1 MSVGIEDIP
10 KLYTALAEW
19 LSCVIFVLLLKRRW
33 SNAVTALLLTGS
45 LALLS
50 VLQIII
56 GIVPV
61 GLWLPGMAVALTVM
75 YGTLLLCCRISP
87 VNAWFFWAVAF
98 IAAEFAASL
107 EWQFYSFV
115 FQGYDCIPLRL
126 LFLTIFY
133 CGSFCLL
140 FWVEKRQIN
149 TGREAELT
157 AQEALPAAMVA
168 VGAFLISN
176 ISYVNPNTPIS
187 GQVGMDVFIIRTL
200 VDLAGT
206 LMLIAFQEHWRQLQA
221 RREAD
226 AIHHL
231 FQHQYEQYRQS
242 QESIDMIN
250 RKYHDLKHQIGVLR
264 MEPDAQKREEHLRQ
278 LESGLSSF
286 TAVRHTG
293 NAVLDAILAAK
304 QMYCIDNN
312 IQLNVVADGK
322 QLSFLEVMDVCSVFG
337 NALDNAIESVERL
350 SDTEKRLIRLAVY
363 VKNGLLMIRTDN
375 YFETPLQ
382 KNGDEF
388 ETTKADKTGHGYG
401 IKSIRYVAGKYGGS
415 VSIGTEDGWFSL
427 KVLIPVPDRSDDE
440 KT

>member
-1 MSVGIEDIP
+1 MGIEDIP

-19 LSCVIFVLLLKRRW
+19 LSCVVFVLLLKRRW
-33 SNAVTALLLTGS
+33 SNSVTALLLAGS

-61 GLWLPGMAVALTVM
+61 GLWLPGMAVALAVM

-87 VNAWFFWAVAF
+87 VNAWFFWAIAF
-98 IAAEFAASL
+98 IMAEFAASL

-115 FQGYDCIPLRL
+115 LQRYDCIPLRL
-126 LFLTIFY
+126 LFLSVFY
-133 CGSFCLL
+133 FGSYCLL

-149 TGREAELT
+149 AGHEIKLT
-157 AQEALPAAMVA
+157 AQEALPAAVVS

-176 ISYVNPNTPIS
+176 ISYVNPNTPFS

-221 RREAD
+221 RQEAD

-264 MEPDAQKREEHLRQ
+264 MEPDIGKREEYLRQ
-278 LESGLSSF
+278 MESGMDGF
-286 TAVRHTG
+286 IAIQNTG

-322 QLSFLEVMDVCSVFG
+322 QLGFLEVMDLCSVFG

-350 SDTEKRLIRLAVY
+350 SDTDKRLIRLAVF

-382 KNGDEF
+382 KSGDEF
-388 ETTKADKTGHGYG
+388 ETTKADKASHGYG
-401 IKSIRYVAGKYGGS
+401 IKSIRYMAGKYGGS
-415 VSIGTEDGWFSL
+415 VSIDTEDGWFSL
-427 KVLIPVPDRSDDE
+427 KVLIPVPDRSDSD